1 MASERLTPAK
11 SASAARARPAET
23 ALRERGME
31 AGRRRTARE
40 RVSAW
45 SVQSCET
52 TKTGGVCCRH
62 RGARFSESEDLE
74 IGELD
79 VRCHFFIRRRAVLIL
94 LLLLLLLLL
103 VVVVIVIDAVVVVVV
118 AAAAACLLLP
128 VRGRLA
134 PV

>member
-11 SASAARARPAET
+11 TASAARARPAET
-23 ALRERGME
+23 ALRELGME

-52 TKTGGVCCRH
+52 IKTGGVCCRH

-94 LLLLLLLLL
+94 LLLLLLVV

-118 AAAAACLLLP
+118 VVAAACLLLP